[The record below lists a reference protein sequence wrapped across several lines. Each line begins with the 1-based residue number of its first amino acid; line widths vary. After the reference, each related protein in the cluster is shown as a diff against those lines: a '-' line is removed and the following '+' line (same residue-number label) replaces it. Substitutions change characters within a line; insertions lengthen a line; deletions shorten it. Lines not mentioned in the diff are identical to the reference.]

1 MRFLFVR
8 PSRRG
13 GTAASFRSHLAVDT
27 LAVRLTV
34 PPVGPVE
41 DLHLQVRAP
50 CRAHKD
56 NKGGLDG
63 VKLTRNFPAAVL
75 NETINGKNPGGM
87 AKRSIPL

>member
-1 MRFLFVR
+1 MAFHV
-8 PSRRG
+8 PSRKLKL
-13 GTAASFRSHLAVDT
+13 S
-27 LAVRLTV
+27 
-34 PPVGPVE
+34 
-41 DLHLQVRAP
+41 
-50 CRAHKD
+50 KD

>member
-1 MRFLFVR
+1 MTISLLFSPMAFHD
-8 PSRRG
+8 PSRKLKL
-13 GTAASFRSHLAVDT
+13 S
-27 LAVRLTV
+27 
-34 PPVGPVE
+34 
-41 DLHLQVRAP
+41 
-50 CRAHKD
+50 KD